1 MLGQQER
8 AVAVAVSCRPAAC
21 GSAGRMVRGAFGA
34 CQYKEMQMTTLA
46 QFLGLPTWNWI
57 LIVILLVVVIVLLQI
72 RKRQQ

>member
-1 MLGQQER
+1 
-8 AVAVAVSCRPAAC
+8 
-21 GSAGRMVRGAFGA
+21 MVRGAFGA

-57 LIVILLVVVIVLLQI
+57 LIVVLLVVVIVLLQI